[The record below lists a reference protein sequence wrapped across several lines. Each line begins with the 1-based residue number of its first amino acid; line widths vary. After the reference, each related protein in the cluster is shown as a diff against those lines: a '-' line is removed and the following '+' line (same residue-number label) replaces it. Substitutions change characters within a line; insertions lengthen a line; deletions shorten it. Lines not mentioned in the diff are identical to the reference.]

1 MKSKDFY
8 EIGEE
13 LQKIVQTAIDS
24 NNFKELNEMIRTTVN
39 HAVESIKEG
48 VKTNQ
53 ISKGK
58 NEEIPNIDGNK
69 KREIKALESRY
80 FTARPTGNLLGG
92 VMVFFGFSTAVI
104 LAIVLIGLFILDMVL
119 EGISLLIVP
128 MIVLSIFIILL
139 LFMGVKGQIMRARV
153 KRFKKYRRIL
163 EGREFCSIEELS
175 GNIGKSY
182 DYVIK
187 DLYRMID
194 LKWFLQG
201 HIDAQEK
208 HLIITDKMYE
218 QYTLAMESLKQRQKK
233 AKEEAEKMADPKYTE
248 EVRQMLLEG
257 KRFVDHI
264 RECNDAIPGIEISEK
279 MSRLE
284 LIVSRLFAQVEK
296 NPSVASEMHQ
306 FMTYYL
312 PTTEKLLDAY
322 RELDVQP
329 VQGQNIIETKK
340 EIEVTLDTLNQ
351 AFEKL
356 LDNFYRDMA
365 WDVTTDISVLNTM
378 LAKEGLTDDAMT
390 MESKAQ

>member
-1 MKSKDFY
+1 
-8 EIGEE
+8 
-13 LQKIVQTAIDS
+13 
-24 NNFKELNEMIRTTVN
+24 
-39 HAVESIKEG
+39 
-48 VKTNQ
+48 
-53 ISKGK
+53 
-58 NEEIPNIDGNK
+58 
-69 KREIKALESRY
+69 
-80 FTARPTGNLLGG
+80 
-92 VMVFFGFSTAVI
+92 
-104 LAIVLIGLFILDMVL
+104 
-119 EGISLLIVP
+119 
-128 MIVLSIFIILL
+128 
-139 LFMGVKGQIMRARV
+139 
-153 KRFKKYRRIL
+153 
-163 EGREFCSIEELS
+163 
-175 GNIGKSY
+175 
-182 DYVIK
+182 
-187 DLYRMID
+187 MID

-218 QYTLAMESLKQRQKK
+218 QYTLAMESLEQRQKK

>member
-1 MKSKDFY
+1 MQTT
-8 EIGEE
+8 EE
-13 LQKIVQTAIDS
+13 QEKVKTTIDA
-24 NNFKELNEMIRTTVN
+24 NAKKEL
-39 HAVESIKEG
+39 
-48 VKTNQ
+48 KTIEDQ
-53 ISKGK
+53 
-58 NEEIPNIDGNK
+58 
-69 KREIKALESRY
+69 Y
-80 FTARPTGNLLGG
+80 FTSCPSGNIFGG
-92 VMVFFGFSTAVI
+92 LMVFFGFSMAALLT
-104 LAIVLIGLFILDMVL
+104 IVLVGFFALDIVLDGVSLFL
-119 EGISLLIVP
+119 VP

-187 DLYRMID
+187 DLYRTID

-218 QYTLAMESLKQRQKK
+218 QYTLAMESLEQRQKK